1 MRFCALDSHSE
12 IGVGLGPL
20 TPSVQGF
27 CVQGAPWIPNPT
39 LMHYVHQ
46 GPKLQRGE
54 GPSGSLRNLWVLRG
68 SWVLGGK
75 GGMGPGGEW
84 GGAKGPILNPGCL
97 KGVQP
102 MEPVGP
108 HVPPAQ
114 CQTKK

>member
-39 LMHYVHQ
+39 LMHYVHPGSQ
-46 GPKLQRGE
+46 TPTWRRALRFLEEPVGPE
-54 GPSGSLRNLWVLRG
+54 GL
-68 SWVLGGK
+68 
-75 GGMGPGGEW
+75 MGPGGEGGDGSW
-84 GGAKGPILNPGCL
+84 GGGKGPILNPGCL